1 MSILIQKFVIFSSI
15 LTINFILSIL
25 FISYEKYWYAFIP
38 ILGLSP
44 FISSIN
50 VFLLWGKKMLYGKDN
65 NQIFRKEKTS
75 FAYVIPTYN
84 ESYEELKDTLDSLSK
99 FVGFSSYN
107 PFFTSFKDVVGKAP
121 QEYLDAIIKKN
132 K

>member
-1 MSILIQKFVIFSSI
+1 MSIIFQKLGIFLGIISFN
-15 LTINFILSIL
+15 LLLSIL
-25 FISYEKYWYAFIP
+25 FIIYEKHWYAFIP

-84 ESYEELKDTLDSLSK
+84 ESLEELKDTLDSLSNQIL
-99 FVGFSSYN
+99 SYN
-107 PFFTSFKDVVGKAP
+107 DDRIMIIVCDGK
-121 QEYLDAIIKKN
+121 LKGKGNN

>member
-84 ESYEELKDTLDSLSK
+84 ESYEELKDTLDSLSNQIL
-99 FVGFSSYN
+99 SYN
-107 PFFTSFKDVVGKAP
+107 DDKIMLIVCDGK
-121 QEYLDAIIKKN
+121 IKGKGNN
-132 K
+132 KSTDEILV